1 MALVLEGVDRQ
12 TAARSCGMDRQTLR
26 DWVHRYNDEGVS
38 GLKDRVTAGPRRQ
51 LSAGNL
57 AELAALVEKGPDPA
71 TDGVV
76 RWRRVDLK
84 RVIEERFGVV
94 LHERTVGKQL
104 QALGFVKM
112 TVRPQHPK
120 SDSQVQDTFKKL
132 RRHDRGRSARARPW
146 QARRDLVPGR
156 SQSWP
161 ARHSDPDLGTAWNPA
176 ARPEGPPLHMGLHLR
191 RRLPGARR
199 DGGPRSAARQRR
211 HALAASG

>member
-1 MALVLEGVDRQ
+1 MSAIAITRRDMTAQDLRAASGKTSDVKSSRRMLALALVLEGADRE

-26 DWVHRYNDEGVS
+26 DWVRRYNDEGLP

-51 LSAGNL
+51 LSAENL

-120 SDSQVQDTFKKL
+120 SDSQVQDAFKKTSP
-132 RRHDRGRSARARPW
+132 RRSRPFSPSPSVTGPSRSGSR
-146 QARRDLVPGR
+146 
-156 SQSWP
+156 
-161 ARHSDPDLGTAWNPA
+161 TK
-176 ARPEGPPLHMGLHLR
+176 PEL
-191 RRLPGARR
+191 A
-199 DGGPRSAARQRR
+199 SK
-211 HALAASG
+211 AL